1 MPLCERDLARVGGD
15 CPADNLGIGWRHPH
29 YAALLDQQP
38 ALNFLEVHSENFF
51 ACGGAAL
58 AVLERGRAQYP
69 ISLHG
74 VALSLG
80 SAAGLDPWHLD
91 QLTALVARIDPV
103 RVSDH
108 ACFARGVHQGRL
120 VHASDL
126 LPIPFTP
133 EALNVMCQHVD
144 QVQERLKRP
153 FMVENLSAYIAW
165 KAPAA
170 EAAWQEVE
178 FLMALTRRTGCSLL
192 VDVNNIYVNAL
203 NATPSPAADEQTAHA
218 EVACRAWLDAIDPQC
233 VGEMHLA
240 GHCHVSDA
248 HGDIVI
254 DDHGSQVCE
263 AVWRLYGHA
272 VQRFGPVPTLMEWDT
287 NIPALDVLLAEA
299 DRARAVVRTLHM
311 ESAAALV

>member
-1 MPLCERDLARVGGD
+1 MLRFEPDVTNLGGVG
-15 CPADNLGIGWRHPH
+15 PATHLGIGWRHPH
-29 YAALLDQQP
+29 YAALLERRP

-51 ACGGAAL
+51 ASGGAAL
-58 AVLERGRAQYP
+58 AVLEQGRSHYP

-91 QLTALVARIDPV
+91 RLAELVERIDPV

-108 ACFARGVHQGRL
+108 ACFARGVHKGKL

-126 LPIPFTP
+126 LPIPFTH
-133 EALNVMCQHVD
+133 EALDVMCQHVD

-153 FMVENLSAYIAW
+153 FMVENLSAYLAW

-203 NATPSPAADEQTAHA
+203 NAYPSSAVDGRTEDA
-218 EVACRAWLDAIDPQC
+218 ELACRAWLDAIDPPC

-240 GHCHVSDA
+240 GHCRVSDA
-248 HGDIVI
+248 YGDIVI

-272 VQRFGPVPTLMEWDT
+272 VQRFGPVPTLIEWDT
-287 NIPALDVLLAEA
+287 DIPALDVLLGEV
-299 DRARAVVRTLHM
+299 DRARAVVATLRT
-311 ESAAALV
+311 EALA